1 MEDPIIQEI
10 RDWFDELFLWSSN
23 EITDK
28 SRQLF
33 ATLWIEWFA
42 DIVARTKK
50 YWFNASQK
58 VLADLVK
65 VSFVVYSNLDNLP
78 IDRKVIL
85 PEENWSYKFIVTTLQ
100 HEMLRWAVDP
110 NFQDIDT
117 NTLILVSTGD
127 LAHAEI
133 AAKLWLKW
141 KYSWEFNILWWAWID
156 IDHDKKILNI
166 RADSGSYGS
175 CSNQIVEWMLEEYK
189 EKWYQITTN
198 MTNQRE
204 FFNKEK

>member
-1 MEDPIIQEI
+1 MEESKIQEI

-28 SRQLF
+28 SKELF
-33 ATLWIEWFA
+33 KTLGIEWFA

-50 YWFNASQK
+50 YWFNASKK

-65 VSFVVYSNLDNLP
+65 LSFVVYSNLDSLP

-100 HEMLRWAVDP
+100 HEMLRWTVDSQ
-110 NFQDIDT
+110 FGDIDT
-117 NTLILVSTGD
+117 NTLLLVSTGD
-127 LAHAEI
+127 WAHAEI
-133 AAKLWLKW
+133 AARLWLKW

-166 RADSGSYGS
+166 RADSGSYDS
-175 CSNQIVEWMLEEYK
+175 CSNQIVERMLEEYK
-189 EKWYQITTN
+189 NKWYNITIG
-198 MTNQRE
+198 MFHQRE
-204 FFNKEK
+204 FFED

>member
-1 MEDPIIQEI
+1 MEESKIQEI

-28 SRQLF
+28 SKELF
-33 ATLWIEWFA
+33 KTLGIEWFA

-50 YWFNASQK
+50 YWFNASKK

-65 VSFVVYSNLDNLP
+65 LSFVVYSNLDSLP

-100 HEMLRWAVDP
+100 HEMLRWMVDSQ
-110 NFQDIDT
+110 FEGIGT
-117 NTLILVSTGD
+117 NTLLLVSTGD
-127 LAHAEI
+127 WAHAEI

-141 KYSWEFNILWWAWID
+141 KYSWEFNILGWAWID
-156 IDHDKKILNI
+156 IDHDEKILNI
-166 RADSGSYGS
+166 RADSGSYDS
-175 CSNQIVEWMLEEYK
+175 CSNQIVERMLEEYK
-189 EKWYQITTN
+189 NKWYNITIG
-198 MTNQRE
+198 MFHQRE
-204 FFNKEK
+204 FFED

>member
-1 MEDPIIQEI
+1 MEESKIQEI
-10 RDWFDELFLWSSN
+10 RDWFDELFLWTSN

-28 SRQLF
+28 SKELF
-33 ATLWIEWFA
+33 KILGIEWFA

-50 YWFNASQK
+50 YWFNTSRK

-100 HEMLRWAVDP
+100 HEMLRWTVDSQ
-110 NFQDIDT
+110 FGDIDT
-117 NTLILVSTGD
+117 NTLLLVSTWD
-127 LAHAEI
+127 WAHAEI
-133 AAKLWLKW
+133 AARLWLKW

-166 RADSGSYGS
+166 RADSGSYDS
-175 CSNQIVEWMLEEYK
+175 CSNQIVERMLEEYK
-189 EKWYQITTN
+189 NKWYTI
-198 MTNQRE
+198 MIGMSHQRE
-204 FFNKEK
+204 FFEE